1 MERIKKIKL
10 VLVFLT
16 ILLISLIAY
25 ISYFQLV
32 ESKKIVDNE
41 YNQRNWVDEDKYIRG
56 KIYSR
61 NGEII
66 ADNVVKDGKKLR
78 YYPYGSLFSHAIG
91 YSSKEY
97 GKTGLEREY
106 NDELINISK
115 KTPIDNI
122 KDIVIEEKKGNDIYT
137 SLDIQL
143 QKEANEL
150 LQGHKGSIVL
160 LNPKTGEIYAMV
172 SKPDFD
178 PNNLSKDWENLITN
192 DQSPLLNRAVN
203 GLYTPGSIIKV
214 ITAISILENKDKIN
228 LLYDDTGSIN
238 VDGYTINNYMNQ
250 GHGQI
255 NLMWA
260 LVHSS
265 NTYFVDKSLQ
275 LGPKIL
281 EDTFSRFMF
290 GKGIPFDYPVES
302 STNPFVEGMN
312 NLDLAAAAFGQGT
325 TLVTPLNMALSIGAI
340 ANNGKMVIPTMIN
353 KIDRNEKDFVNEFK
367 DNVLINSTSEEVSKE
382 LRDDLAEVVNN
393 YDTATTYNVSSGGKT
408 GTAETGS
415 GFTHAWYLGFA
426 PLEDPYLAVAVILE
440 EDGSLGGTTAAPIG
454 AKMLDLGYEV
464 IK

>member
-1 MERIKKIKL
+1 
-10 VLVFLT
+10 
-16 ILLISLIAY
+16 
-25 ISYFQLV
+25 
-32 ESKKIVDNE
+32 
-41 YNQRNWVDEDKYIRG
+41 
-56 KIYSR
+56 
-61 NGEII
+61 
-66 ADNVVKDGKKLR
+66 
-78 YYPYGSLFSHAIG
+78 
-91 YSSKEY
+91 
-97 GKTGLEREY
+97 
-106 NDELINISK
+106 
-115 KTPIDNI
+115 
-122 KDIVIEEKKGNDIYT
+122 
-137 SLDIQL
+137 
-143 QKEANEL
+143 
-150 LQGHKGSIVL
+150 
-160 LNPKTGEIYAMV
+160 MV

-192 DQSPLLNRAVN
+192 EQSPLLNRAVN

-214 ITAISILENKDKIN
+214 ITATSILENKDSIN

-353 KIDRNEKDFVNEFK
+353 KIDRKEKDFVNEFK

-415 GFTHAWYLGFA
+415 GLTHAWYLGFA